1 MSLSRAVALM
11 TGWQPLSLTGC
22 TSYRQI
28 GLDEVSDYGKVR
40 VTFADGERRVVLTP
54 LTDATPNVRPV
65 RPRSEVIVHGI
76 KSSSVALRFLL
87 PISLVFWLA
96 ACHKWVPVQES
107 PVAALRE
114 LADQTAEEHTK
125 VRLHLGPDYTVA
137 GWVSGIVNDS
147 VLIRDRRVDAR
158 GNAAIPVESVLRLDV
173 QEGKPAA
180 TGALVGGVILVA
192 LGVVAF
198 TAFAVAMSSGI

>member
-1 MSLSRAVALM
+1 M
-11 TGWQPLSLTGC
+11 
-22 TSYRQI
+22 
-28 GLDEVSDYGKVR
+28 
-40 VTFADGERRVVLTP
+40 
-54 LTDATPNVRPV
+54 
-65 RPRSEVIVHGI
+65 HGI

-87 PISLVFWLA
+87 PIPLVFWLA

-114 LADQTAEEHTK
+114 LADQTAEEHAK
-125 VRLHLGPDYTVA
+125 VRLHLGPDSTVA

>member
-1 MSLSRAVALM
+1 VGAPLAL
-11 TGWQPLSLTGC
+11 TVPIQL
-22 TSYRQI
+22 
-28 GLDEVSDYGKVR
+28 VVK
-40 VTFADGERRVVLTP
+40 RRVVLTS
-54 LTDATPNVRPV
+54 LNDAPPNVRPI
-65 RPRSEVIVHGI
+65 RPQREVVVHGI
-76 KSSSVALRFLL
+76 RASTVDLRLL
-87 PISLVFWLA
+87 FPLSLVLWLA
-96 ACHKWVPVQES
+96 ACHKWVPIQES

-114 LADQTAEEHTK
+114 LADQTAEDHTK
-125 VRLHLGPDYTVA
+125 VRLHLGPDSTVA